1 MINIYSKIFTISVSK
16 AGMAAHTGLW
26 SEHQYRPHRSVDSAI
41 STTIS
46 TDSKSRAHR
55 NLLIVESQSVVIAV
69 SFKGRTEALIDYQN
83 CPQSALIYQLT
94 MGAPG
99 HLYCIDSI
107 ELAMIGSNFSRSIL
121 IISV

>member
-1 MINIYSKIFTISVSK
+1 MGIKMFYAPNQHYPATDD
-16 AGMAAHTGLW
+16 L
-26 SEHQYRPHRSVDSAI
+26 YRPHRSVDSAI

-46 TDSKSRAHR
+46 TDSKFRAQR

-107 ELAMIGSNFSRSIL
+107 ELAMKLGAG
-121 IISV
+121 

>member
-1 MINIYSKIFTISVSK
+1 MRPPQVTGSDTNQPGSVPV
-16 AGMAAHTGLW
+16 TGSDTNQPGSVL
-26 SEHQYRPHRSVDSAI
+26 YRPHRSVDSAI

-46 TDSKSRAHR
+46 TDSKFRAHR

-107 ELAMIGSNFSRSIL
+107 ELAMKLGAG
-121 IISV
+121 

>member
-1 MINIYSKIFTISVSK
+1 METSWQNVWGGGGLRFMISRFHIE
-16 AGMAAHTGLW
+16 GC
-26 SEHQYRPHRSVDSAI
+26 EHQYRPHRSVDSAI

-46 TDSKSRAHR
+46 TDSKFRAHR

-107 ELAMIGSNFSRSIL
+107 ELTMKLGAG
-121 IISV
+121 